1 MNNGIVN
8 RLFLAALL
16 FVCTDLCGQNVQI
29 KTNLLYDATA
39 TINIGSE
46 CRLGRRWSLDL
57 SGSYNG
63 WKLGGD
69 RKWKHWLVQPEG
81 RYWFGSAF
89 KGHYVGVHLHG
100 GQMNLGHVG
109 FGDHA
114 LREHYRQGWFYGC
127 GVGYGYQWF
136 LSRNWRMEAGLGLGY
151 TRLTMTSTDVPYA
164 GAGLVKAPKTTGV
177 SPEYHCRLST
187 VYDITKIRQLIY

>member
-69 RKWKHWLVQPEG
+69 RKWKHWLVRLRLQGALCRCAPPRRPDEPG
-81 RYWFGSAF
+81 PCGLWGSCAQ
-89 KGHYVGVHLHG
+89 GALQAGVVLRVRCRLRIPVVSKPQLAHG
-100 GQMNLGHVG
+100 GRSWARIHP
-109 FGDHA
+109 F
-114 LREHYRQGWFYGC
+114 
-127 GVGYGYQWF
+127 
-136 LSRNWRMEAGLGLGY
+136 
-151 TRLTMTSTDVPYA
+151 
-164 GAGLVKAPKTTGV
+164 
-177 SPEYHCRLST
+177 
-187 VYDITKIRQLIY
+187 

>member
-39 TINIGSE
+39 TINIGLE

-81 RYWFGSAF
+81 RYWFGSA
-89 KGHYVGVHLHG
+89 
-100 GQMNLGHVG
+100 
-109 FGDHA
+109 
-114 LREHYRQGWFYGC
+114 
-127 GVGYGYQWF
+127 
-136 LSRNWRMEAGLGLGY
+136 SRGIMSVC
-151 TRLTMTSTDVPYA
+151 TSTA
-164 GAGLVKAPKTTGV
+164 A
-177 SPEYHCRLST
+177 R
-187 VYDITKIRQLIY
+187 

>member
-127 GVGYGYQWF
+127 GVGYGYQWS
-136 LSRNWRMEAGLGLGY
+136 LSRNWRMEVGLGLGY
-151 TRLTMTSTDVPYA
+151 TRFDYDEYGCSICGGRLGEGSKNYW
-164 GAGLVKAPKTTGV
+164 GV
-177 SPEYHCRLST
+177 TRIALSF
-187 VYDITKIRQLIY
+187 IYSL

>member
-109 FGDHA
+109 FGGSCAQGA
-114 LREHYRQGWFYGC
+114 LQA
-127 GVGYGYQWF
+127 GVV
-136 LSRNWRMEAGLGLGY
+136 LRVR
-151 TRLTMTSTDVPYA
+151 
-164 GAGLVKAPKTTGV
+164 
-177 SPEYHCRLST
+177 CRLRIPVVS
-187 VYDITKIRQLIY
+187 KPQLAHGGRSWARIHPF